1 MDSNNAIFRK
11 VSLERLA
18 SPEQLDQ
25 LMQVT
30 DPRGWIALC
39 GLGLVVAT
47 ALAWGVLGN
56 VHQNVHGTGIL
67 VRSGGVFEV
76 VPLAAG
82 RVIDVSVGPADIVTS
97 GQVVARLE
105 QPDLLERIEGAKAT
119 LVALRAQHQ
128 HTVDYGD
135 KDIALQ
141 TSYLKEQ
148 RATIV
153 HGVAAAERNMAWY
166 REKMT
171 TQQELVTD
179 GLLLK
184 QTLLTT
190 QQQYDTANE
199 RVAEARSQLAQLEVR
214 ELELWNRKHEAI
226 RQGQLKL
233 EEHQRALAELER
245 ELKAKS
251 EVVAPQGGRI
261 LEVMT
266 EPGAVVAAGQPVLS
280 LDLTGRTIKD
290 LEAVMYVPSIHGK
303 QIRVGMPMLV
313 APATVKQE
321 EFGMMLGRVTY
332 VSDFPATL
340 KGMQRMLKNER
351 LVTGLAG
358 SDAPYEVHA
367 DLVLDPATVS
377 RYRWT
382 SSQGP
387 PVRIESG
394 TLAAA
399 SITVTTRRPIEL
411 VVPLIREYLGL

>member
-1 MDSNNAIFRK
+1 VNAIFRK

-30 DPRGWIALC
+30 DPRGWIALT
-39 GLGLVVAT
+39 GLGFVVAT
-47 ALAWGVLGN
+47 ALAWGLLGN

-76 VPLAAG
+76 VPLAGG
-82 RVIDVSVGPADIVTS
+82 RVVDVSVGPGDLVKA
-97 GQVVARLE
+97 GQVVARVE
-105 QPDLLERIEGAKAT
+105 QPDLLEGLERAKAM
-119 LVALRAQHQ
+119 LVAVRAQHQ

-135 KDIALQ
+135 KDITLQ

-148 RATIV
+148 RATIEHAV
-153 HGVAAAERNMAWY
+153 GAAERNMAWY
-166 REKMT
+166 QEKIT
-171 TQQELVTD
+171 AQERLVAD

-190 QQQYDTANE
+190 QQQYDAANE
-199 RVAEARSQLAQLEVR
+199 RVAEAASQLAQLEVR
-214 ELELWNRKHEAI
+214 ELELWNKKNEAI
-226 RQGQLKL
+226 RQDQLKV
-233 EEHQRALAELER
+233 EEHERALAELER
-245 ELKAKS
+245 ELKAKT
-251 EVVAPQGGRI
+251 EVVAPHGGRI

-266 EPGAVVAAGQPVLS
+266 DTGAVVSPGQPVLS
-280 LDLTGRTIKD
+280 LDLTGRTVKD
-290 LEAVMYVPSIHGK
+290 LEAVMYVASIHGK

-321 EFGMMLGRVTY
+321 EYGMMLGRVTY

-351 LVTGLAG
+351 LVSGLAG

-367 DLVLDPATVS
+367 DLVLDPATAS

-387 PVRIESG
+387 PIRIESG
-394 TLAAA
+394 TIAAA

-411 VVPLIREYLGL
+411 VIPLIREYLGL

>member
-1 MDSNNAIFRK
+1 MESNAIFRK

-30 DPRGWIALC
+30 DPRGWIALS
-39 GLGLVVAT
+39 GLALVVAT
-47 ALAWGVLGN
+47 AVAWGVLGS
-56 VHQNVHGTGIL
+56 VHQNVFGTGIL

-76 VPLAAG
+76 VPLASG
-82 RVIDVSVGPADIVTS
+82 RVIDVSVGPGDVVTP
-97 GQVVARLE
+97 GQIVARLE
-105 QPDLLERIEGAKAT
+105 QPDLLESIESAKAI
-119 LVALRAQHQ
+119 LAALHAQHEQ
-128 HTVDYGD
+128 TVDYGD

-141 TSYLKEQ
+141 TSYLQEQ
-148 RATIV
+148 RATIENA
-153 HGVAAAERNMAWY
+153 VAAAERNMTWY
-166 REKMT
+166 QEKIT
-171 TQQELVTD
+171 SQQQLVTD

-190 QQQYDTANE
+190 QQQYDAASE

-214 ELELWNRKHEAI
+214 ELELWNKKNEAI
-226 RQGQLKL
+226 RQSQLKL
-233 EEHQRALAELER
+233 EERERALAELER
-245 ELKAKS
+245 ALKTKS

-266 EPGAVVAAGQPVLS
+266 ETGAVVAAGQPVLS
-280 LDLTGRTIKD
+280 LDLTGRTVKD

-321 EFGMMLGRVTY
+321 EYGMMLGRVTY

-351 LVTGLAG
+351 LVSGLAG

-367 DLVLDPATVS
+367 DLVLDPATAS

-387 PVRIESG
+387 PIRIESG
-394 TLAAA
+394 TLAGA

-411 VVPLIREYLGL
+411 VIPLIREYLGL

>member
-1 MDSNNAIFRK
+1 MPSNAIFRK
-11 VSLERLA
+11 VALDRLA

-30 DPRGWIALC
+30 DPRGWIALV
-39 GLGLVVAT
+39 GLSFVVAT
-47 ALAWGVLGN
+47 AVAWGVLGS
-56 VHQNVHGTGIL
+56 VHQNVHGAGIL

-76 VPLAAG
+76 VPLAGG
-82 RVIDVSVGPADIVTS
+82 RVIDVSVAPGAVVNA
-97 GQVVARLE
+97 GQVVARLD
-105 QPDLLERIEGAKAT
+105 QPDLLEGLARAKAT
-119 LVALRAQHQ
+119 LAALRDEHQ
-128 HTVDYGD
+128 QTIEYGD
-135 KDIALQ
+135 KDIVLQ

-148 RATIV
+148 RTTIE
-153 HGVAAAERNMAWY
+153 HAIAAAERNMAWY
-166 REKMT
+166 QEKIAS
-171 TQQELVTD
+171 QQGLVTD

-184 QTLLTT
+184 QALLTT
-190 QQQYDTANE
+190 QQQYDAANE
-199 RVAEARSQLAQLEVR
+199 RLADARSQLAQLEVR
-214 ELELWNRKHEAI
+214 ELELHNKKDEAI
-226 RQGQLKL
+226 EDSELKL
-233 EEHQRALAELER
+233 EEHERALSELER

-266 EPGAVVAAGQPVLS
+266 ETGAVVAAGQPVLS
-280 LDLTGRTIKD
+280 LDLTGRTVKD
-290 LEAVMYVPSIHGK
+290 LEAVMYVPSIQGK

-332 VSDFPATL
+332 VSDFPATM

-351 LVTGLAG
+351 LVAGLAG

-387 PVRIESG
+387 PTKIESG

-411 VVPLIREYLGL
+411 VIPLIREYLGL